1 MGWVAYKKRCLHLEK
16 QNQSLLKQIQGHKE
30 QIDQLQEQNQQLK
43 AKLARSQKTSRNSS
57 KPPSSDIVKPKPR
70 GRKRRKNKR
79 KIGAQPGHPKHQRPP
94 FDEGQIRSTFEYHL
108 KKCPCCQGP
117 VQRDWQAA
125 PRIQQQIEL
134 PDQLFYIDQYSAYG
148 YGCAHC
154 RKTYFA
160 KIPRDILQGGLC
172 GPRLTSMVALMKGA
186 LSLSYSS
193 IQSYL
198 EQVLELPLSRGYL
211 AKLIQKTTGSLQ
223 IPYQGLLESL
233 PGQSRINVD
242 ETGHKDNGLPWWTW
256 VFRGKDFALFKIQ
269 ESRSSQ
275 VLKEVL
281 GEEFKGVLGCD
292 YFSAYR
298 KYMGDCDVL
307 VQFCLAH
314 LIRDLRF
321 LSEHDDLLVSQYGE
335 CLLKKLRSLFRLIHD
350 RKDSK
355 VSLEKDLKKIQKQF
369 IRLATR
375 TEFLSPIAWYRR
387 EKPGFRL
394 VENMADRFR
403 KHGEA
408 YFQFITTPGMEP
420 TNNLAEQAIRF
431 IVIGRRVTQGTRGQK
446 GREFCQR
453 IWTTWAT
460 CKIQGRSTYQ
470 FLVDCYQAWLHRS
483 QPPELLPSKNF

>member
-1 MGWVAYKKRCLHLEK
+1 MGWVAYKKRCRHLEK

-198 EQVLELPLSRGYL
+198 EQVLELPLSRDTWPSSFKRPPVHCKFLTRACWSPYPASPGSTWM
-211 AKLIQKTTGSLQ
+211 KPGTKTMACPGGHGCFEAVSYTHLT
-223 IPYQGLLESL
+223 L
-233 PGQSRINVD
+233 PTI
-242 ETGHKDNGLPWWTW
+242 
-256 VFRGKDFALFKIQ
+256 
-269 ESRSSQ
+269 
-275 VLKEVL
+275 
-281 GEEFKGVLGCD
+281 
-292 YFSAYR
+292 
-298 KYMGDCDVL
+298 
-307 VQFCLAH
+307 
-314 LIRDLRF
+314 
-321 LSEHDDLLVSQYGE
+321 LLV
-335 CLLKKLRSLFRLIHD
+335 
-350 RKDSK
+350 
-355 VSLEKDLKKIQKQF
+355 
-369 IRLATR
+369 
-375 TEFLSPIAWYRR
+375 
-387 EKPGFRL
+387 
-394 VENMADRFR
+394 
-403 KHGEA
+403 
-408 YFQFITTPGMEP
+408 
-420 TNNLAEQAIRF
+420 
-431 IVIGRRVTQGTRGQK
+431 
-446 GREFCQR
+446 
-453 IWTTWAT
+453 
-460 CKIQGRSTYQ
+460 
-470 FLVDCYQAWLHRS
+470 
-483 QPPELLPSKNF
+483 